1 MERRSTART
10 GFGPWL
16 EHLAW
21 NAAAGAAVAVMLLV
35 LLASLEWLDAVA
47 KPPTPR
53 PGVRASAV
61 RAAPAVVAG
70 GRIATDEACAP
81 ASAGSG

>member
-1 MERRSTART
+1 MERRSEART

-21 NAAAGAAVAVMLLV
+21 NAAAAAAVSVMLLV

-47 KPPTPR
+47 KPGAPR
-53 PGVRASAV
+53 PGARASAE
-61 RAAPAVVAG
+61 ALPVVAG
-70 GRIATDEACAP
+70 GPTAAAVACAP
-81 ASAGSG
+81 ASGGSG